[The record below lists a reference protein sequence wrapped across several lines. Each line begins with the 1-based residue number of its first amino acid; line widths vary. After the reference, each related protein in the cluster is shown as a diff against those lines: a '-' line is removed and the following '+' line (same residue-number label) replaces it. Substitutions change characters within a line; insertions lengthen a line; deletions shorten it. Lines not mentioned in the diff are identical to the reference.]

1 MLELKNLSLKRGDS
15 EIIKAI
21 DLKVHAN
28 EIHSVLGRNGTGK
41 STLAYVI
48 MGLPDY
54 KPDTGT
60 IYWQGKDISNLS
72 ISERAKQG
80 ITMAWQEPAR
90 FEGISVRDYLQIGAD
105 NGHKENPGMLL
116 QQVGLEPQQYLD
128 RFVDETLS
136 GGERK
141 RIELAAVMA
150 MTPKLAIL
158 DEPDSGIDALS
169 IDYIKTVIQTL
180 VRRGAT
186 VLLITHHDDV
196 ASIADRTS
204 ALCNGRILRT
214 GEPEKVTRIF
224 RNHCQPCTHV
234 NDPREEVLQNV

>member
-1 MLELKNLSLKRGDS
+1 M
-15 EIIKAI
+15 
-21 DLKVHAN
+21 
-28 EIHSVLGRNGTGK
+28 
-41 STLAYVI
+41 
-48 MGLPDY
+48 
-54 KPDTGT
+54 
-60 IYWQGKDISNLS
+60 
-72 ISERAKQG
+72 
-80 ITMAWQEPAR
+80 
-90 FEGISVRDYLQIGAD
+90 EGISVRDYLKLGVSNGSKD
-105 NGHKENPGMLL
+105 NPETLL
-116 QQVGLEPQQYLD
+116 EQVGLESELYLD

-150 MTPKLAIL
+150 MTPRLAIL

-204 ALCNGRILRT
+204 ALCSGRILRT
-214 GEPEKVTRIF
+214 GDPEKVTRIF

-234 NDPREEVLQNV
+234 NDPREEVIQNV

>member
-1 MLELKNLSLKRGDS
+1 MLELQNVSLKRGDS
-15 EIIKAI
+15 TIIENI
-21 DLKVHAN
+21 DLRVHPN

-54 KPDTGT
+54 KPDTGK
-60 IYWQGKDISNLS
+60 ILWQGSDITQLS
-72 ISERAKQG
+72 IAERAKLG

-90 FEGISVRDYLQIGAD
+90 FEGISVRDYLKLGAS
-105 NGHKENPGMLL
+105 NGSKENPGSLL
-116 QQVGLEPQQYLD
+116 EQVGLEPELYLD

-150 MTPKLAIL
+150 MSPKLAIL

-169 IDYIKTVIQTL
+169 IDYIKSVIQTL
-180 VRRGAT
+180 VRRSST

-204 ALCNGRILRT
+204 ALCSGRILRT
-214 GEPEKVTRIF
+214 GDPEKVTRIF
-224 RNHCQPCTHV
+224 RNHCQPCMHV